1 MARDPLQRDAGAELR
16 DDVPPQDLKLI
27 DPRASEFIVAFGNN
41 LRNKIFSDLQK
52 MPLGEI
58 DCAPESLKEIYSSS
72 LMREELLNG
81 ALRILTRCDR
91 SAFCGFILRG
101 YHDAFD
107 VFPDGSIA
115 GIPITDEDYCG
126 RR

>member
-1 MARDPLQRDAGAELR
+1 MI
-16 DDVPPQDLKLI
+16 VPPQDLKLI
-27 DPRASEFIVAFGNN
+27 DLEAREFIVAFGNN
-41 LRNKIFSDLQK
+41 LRNKTFANLQE

-58 DCAPESLKEIYSSS
+58 DCVPESLKEIYRFS

-81 ALRILTRCDR
+81 ALRLLTRCDR

-107 VFPDGSIA
+107 VFADGRVVE
-115 GIPITDEDYCG
+115 IPISDEDYCG
-126 RR
+126 RK